1 MIIQCA
7 QCSSKFRLDD
17 AKVTEAGIKV
27 RCSKC
32 KHIFVVKKE
41 AAGEEADLDLLLQ
54 GLQPA
59 AGAAAGTAAAEPS
72 REEPTVTPE
81 SSSFEPA
88 PSFESTPSFEP
99 AEDQAAAGET
109 PSPEEP
115 SFSAEAPAEP
125 PPTAFE
131 EDFSFAAADEGPS
144 SAAEEVASAEVAPSA
159 AGEFDFGSVAP
170 EEPVAAA
177 PDREISFAS
186 AEPPESPAA
195 EEFSF
200 GEVSPEAFAAATVP
214 SSTAEPATPEL
225 TFEFEADET
234 PETVPAQAP
243 TAAAEEPLDFGEID
257 FGIDEG
263 APTAAGKDGPA
274 AAPDREAVP
283 PPIAAAAVERE
294 EVVVPPVAVPFGDDE
309 LPPLTISSRRK
320 GQSLLPAVVISVS
333 VLIIVLLAGAGFYF
347 FKEGPE
353 ALNKLGIGFVGSWLG
368 MENKEEGQIGLDKV
382 RGCYFTNAEAGEVFV
397 IRGEAINNF
406 RKARASIQV
415 KGALLGANAQVLAQK
430 VAFCG
435 NNLTDEQIK
444 SLPMAKIDAAMNNQ
458 FGDSLANL
466 GVQPGKRI
474 PFVIVLANIP
484 KDATDYS
491 VEVVGSTVASQ

>member
-41 AAGEEADLDLLLQ
+41 TPAEEPDLDLLLQ
-54 GLQPA
+54 GLQPS
-59 AGAAAGTAAAEPS
+59 GGGAGTVGHEPGALL
-72 REEPTVTPE
+72 PG
-81 SSSFEPA
+81 
-88 PSFESTPSFEP
+88 P
-99 AEDQAAAGET
+99 AEESA
-109 PSPEEP
+109 P
-115 SFSAEAPAEP
+115 SFSAVDEEGNHEEEQHEEGPFTEESAAAEVPAEP
-125 PPTAFE
+125 FSLSAGQ
-131 EDFSFAAADEGPS
+131 DFPFAAPEESSFSAVEEPVGSDREI
-144 SAAEEVASAEVAPSA
+144 SAAD
-159 AGEFDFGSVAP
+159 EFDFGSVAADESP
-170 EEPVAAA
+170 ADGEPFPQAA
-177 PDREISFAS
+177 EAS
-186 AEPPESPAA
+186 AEPAKQPMPDAGA

-200 GEVSPEAFAAATVP
+200 GDVTPEAFAAVTD
-214 SSTAEPATPEL
+214 TAPAENRPTPDL
-225 TFEFEADET
+225 TFEFEAEET
-234 PETVPAQAP
+234 SEEVPSLVSNAV
-243 TAAAEEPLDFGEID
+243 EDEPLDFGDID

-263 APTAAGKDGPA
+263 EASQSGAKEEGPA
-274 AAPDREAVP
+274 ETGPESAAAVP
-283 PPIAAAAVERE
+283 PPA
-294 EVVVPPVAVPFGDDE
+294 EVPAGKDDEVPPVAVPFGDDE

-320 GQSLLPAVVISVS
+320 GQSLVPAVVISVS

-347 FKEGPE
+347 VKEGPE
-353 ALNKLGIGFVGSWLG
+353 ALNKLGIGFVGGWLG
-368 MENKEEGQIGLDKV
+368 MDNKEEGQIGLEKV
-382 RGCYFTNAEAGEVFV
+382 RGCYFTNTEAGEVFV

-415 KGALLGANAQVLAQK
+415 KGALLGANAQILAQK

-444 SLPMAKIDAAMNNQ
+444 SLPMVKIDAAMNNQ

-484 KDATDYS
+484 KEAVDYS

>member
-41 AAGEEADLDLLLQ
+41 TPAEEPDLDLLLQ
-54 GLQPA
+54 GLQPSGGGV
-59 AGAAAGTAAAEPS
+59 GAVGHEPGALLS
-72 REEPTVTPE
+72 G
-81 SSSFEPA
+81 
-88 PSFESTPSFEP
+88 P
-99 AEDQAAAGET
+99 AEESA
-109 PSPEEP
+109 P
-115 SFSAEAPAEP
+115 SFSAVDEEGNHEEEQHEEGPFTEESAAAEVPAEP
-125 PPTAFE
+125 FSPSAGQ
-131 EDFSFAAADEGPS
+131 DFSFAAPEERS
-144 SAAEEVASAEVAPSA
+144 FSAAEAPV
-159 AGEFDFGSVAP
+159 G
-170 EEPVAAA
+170 
-177 PDREISFAS
+177 
-186 AEPPESPAA
+186 SPAERPMPDAGA

-200 GEVSPEAFAAATVP
+200 GDVTPEAFAAVTD
-214 SSTAEPATPEL
+214 TAPAENRPTPDL
-225 TFEFEADET
+225 TFEFEAEET
-234 PETVPAQAP
+234 SEEAP
-243 TAAAEEPLDFGEID
+243 SLVSNAVESEPLDFGDID
-257 FGIDEG
+257 FGIDDGEASQSG
-263 APTAAGKDGPA
+263 AKEEGPA
-274 AAPDREAVP
+274 EAGQESAAAVP
-283 PPIAAAAVERE
+283 PPA
-294 EVVVPPVAVPFGDDE
+294 EVPAGKDDEVPPVAVPFGDDE

-320 GQSLLPAVVISVS
+320 GQSLVPAVVISVS

-347 FKEGPE
+347 VKEGPE
-353 ALNKLGIGFVGSWLG
+353 ALNKLGIGFVSGWLG
-368 MENKEEGQIGLDKV
+368 MDNKEEGQIGLETV

-415 KGALLGANAQVLAQK
+415 KGALLGANAQILAQK

-444 SLPMAKIDAAMNNQ
+444 SLPMVKIDAAMNNQ

-484 KDATDYS
+484 KEAVDYS